1 MSPMRD
7 KSVPDV
13 AHLRARP
20 KVKPGQEWESE
31 AKAILK
37 AELVRAGVSY
47 KELALRLEDL
57 GISDSDRA
65 IANRVS
71 RGKFA
76 FTFFLQCMRAL
87 GTESVDLA
95 KRTRRP

>member
-1 MSPMRD
+1 MSRMRE

-13 AHLRARP
+13 KHLRSQP
-20 KVKPGQEWESE
+20 KAKPGQQWELE

-37 AELVRAGVSY
+37 AELARAGVTY
-47 KELALRLEDL
+47 KELARRLEDFGL
-57 GISDSDRA
+57 SDSDRA
-65 IANRVS
+65 IANRIS

-87 GTESVDLA
+87 GVEYVDL
-95 KRTRRP
+95 RDRGRR

>member
-1 MSPMRD
+1 MRD
-7 KSVPDV
+7 KSVPAV
-13 AHLRARP
+13 NHLRSKP
-20 KVKPGQEWESE
+20 KVKPGQEWEAE

-37 AELVRAGVSY
+37 AELARAGVSY
-47 KELALRLEDL
+47 KELALRLE
-57 GISDSDRA
+57 A
-65 IANRVS
+65 IGVADNDKAIGTRVS

-95 KRTRRP
+95 ERRRRP